1 MRSVIQVY
9 HITSG
14 KTVPQW
20 LAESK
25 KKSLKK
31 NDEYRRR
38 LELIQDFGFKS
49 ASQRLKITP
58 DRNYIFASG
67 YHPFSVSWDACP
79 QPASS
84 VTPFG

>member
-1 MRSVIQVY
+1 MY

-31 NDEYRRR
+31 NEEYRRR

-49 ASQRLKITP
+49 AAQRLKITP

-67 YHPFSVSWDACP
+67 YHPFSVS
-79 QPASS
+79 
-84 VTPFG
+84 